1 MRIAK
6 NQIDFMTKCKRKCYI
21 SSNMTGEEIE
31 IAEYLVSRNFAK
43 RTGDKTK
50 VYSLTQEGKAYL
62 YEYKDMKRQRYWTT
76 GIAFLALIVSI
87 VSLVMQI

>member
-6 NQIDFMTKCKRKCYI
+6 NQIDFMTKCKKNCYV
-21 SSNMTGEEIE
+21 SSSMTGEEIE
-31 IAEYLVSRNFAK
+31 IAEYLVSRKFAK
-43 RTGDKTK
+43 CTGDETK

-76 GIAFLALIVSI
+76 GIAFLALIVSV
-87 VSLVMQI
+87 VSLMMQI

>member
-6 NQIDFMTKCKRKCYI
+6 NQIDFMTKCKKKCYVR
-21 SSNMTGEEIE
+21 SSMTGEEIE
-31 IAEYLVSRNFAK
+31 IAEYLVSRKFAK
-43 RTGDKTK
+43 CTGDETK

-76 GIAFLALIVSI
+76 GIAFLALIVSVI
-87 VSLVMQI
+87 SLMMQI

>member
-43 RTGDKTK
+43 CTGDKTK
-50 VYSLTQEGKAYL
+50 VYRLTQEGKAYL

>member
-1 MRIAK
+1 
-6 NQIDFMTKCKRKCYI
+6 
-21 SSNMTGEEIE
+21 MTGEEIE

-43 RTGDKTK
+43 CTGDKTK
-50 VYSLTQEGKAYL
+50 VYRLTQEGKAYL